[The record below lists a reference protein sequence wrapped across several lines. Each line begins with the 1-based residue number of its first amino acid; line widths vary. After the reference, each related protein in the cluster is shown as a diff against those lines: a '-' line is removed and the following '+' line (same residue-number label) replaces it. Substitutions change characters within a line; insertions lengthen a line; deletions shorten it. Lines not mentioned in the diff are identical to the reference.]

1 MKTTKFLTLG
11 VAASLSLGA
20 FALADQNTTQLQ
32 EKKLENQSRIIE
44 KSRKTWD
51 EQPAVIR
58 TVGYPFVFLE
68 RAGHSIIRT
77 PQIVEQTYDGDRTFI
92 SKQGIL
98 APREAE
104 REDMPRAA
112 R

>member
-1 MKTTKFLTLG
+1 MKTTELLTLG

-20 FALADQNTTQLQ
+20 LALADQTGAQAN
-32 EKKLENQSRIIE
+32 KKIENQSRVIE
-44 KSRKTWD
+44 KSKKTWD
-51 EQPAVIR
+51 DQPVVIR

-77 PQIVEQTYDGDRTFI
+77 PQIVEQTYDGDRTLI
-92 SKQGIL
+92 SKEGIL
-98 APREAE
+98 APRESE